1 MSKRILIIEEKEG
14 DSRDLGN
21 RLQATG
27 ASVVTVA
34 DPIAGIRQSQEIK
47 PDLII
52 LDLIIPGDAGY
63 AVLERIR
70 LSAET
75 QKAAVVVLAG
85 SGFPGAK
92 DRILRCGISKFF
104 EKPYE
109 LKTVEQELQKLI
121 RAERTTP
128 KIVVVDDD
136 PMLVKMLQ
144 SRLSATGFDVVT
156 VTDSEE
162 ALRIVNSEDPNLVI
176 TDILMPN
183 VSGWKITQ
191 ELKNN
196 PRFKSLPIIL
206 LSSLIE
212 KEGDAERD
220 EIGDYFMSKP
230 VMMDKLIAKVQE
242 ILSREPAA

>member
-21 RLQATG
+21 RLQEAG

-34 DPIAGIRQSQEIK
+34 DPIAGIRQSQDIR

-52 LDLIIPGDAGY
+52 LDLIAPGDAGY

-75 QKAAVVVLAG
+75 QKTAVIVLAG
-85 SGFPGAK
+85 SGFPEDK
-92 DRILRCGISKFF
+92 DRIVLCGVSRYI

-109 LKTVEQELQKLI
+109 LKIVEQEVKHVI
-121 RAERTTP
+121 REGRTTP

-136 PMLVKMLQ
+136 PMLVRMLQ
-144 SRLSATGFDVVT
+144 TRLNATGFDVVP

-162 ALRIVNSEDPNLVI
+162 ALKVVNAEDPNLVI
-176 TDILMPN
+176 TDIIMPN

-196 PRFKSLPIIL
+196 PRFKGLPIIL

-212 KEGDAERD
+212 KEGNAERH

-242 ILSREPAA
+242 MLASGPIA